1 MRKLKITQGEA
12 KIFNES
18 FINEYGFYTQPIS
31 ISTRSGILL
40 SNAYGENKAEAIA
53 NAQLIADAFNTSNKC
68 DMLPS
73 ELLEQRNEL
82 LGMLQNIF
90 EDRQNETQIIHKW
103 NIKKLIDKINSK

>member
-12 KIFNES
+12 KIFNEC

-53 NAQLIADAFNTSNKC
+53 NAQLIADAFNTANKC

-73 ELLEQRNEL
+73 ELYRLLDVISTELAENQTLSKNTITNIHNVFSNE
-82 LGMLQNIF
+82 
-90 EDRQNETQIIHKW
+90 
-103 NIKKLIDKINSK
+103 